1 VIEHETDLGT
11 TRISARAL
19 TRLAAAVAASYLD
32 LAPDK
37 IGVTV
42 DRPDGRVEFTV
53 SAPLPA
59 ATMIDRVQEQIRVD
73 TSDLIG
79 SSVGRVSV
87 RESSAPQAAALAG
100 TILTQVRTR
109 YRKDPVRL
117 VGLVAVGLTSVG
129 VLAGIL
135 VRAIFRK

>member
-1 VIEHETDLGT
+1 MIEHETDLGT

-19 TRLAAAVAASYLD
+19 TRLATAVAASYLD

-37 IGVTV
+37 VGVTV
-42 DRPDGRVEFTV
+42 ARPDGRIEFTV

-59 ATMIDRVQEQIRVD
+59 ATVIDRVQEQIRID
-73 TSDLIG
+73 ASDLIG
-79 SSVGRVSV
+79 SSIGRVSV

-100 TILTQVRTR
+100 TFLTQVRTH
-109 YRKDPVRL
+109 YRRDPVRL
-117 VGLVAVGLTSVG
+117 VGLLAVGLTSVG

-135 VRAIFRK
+135 ARAISRK